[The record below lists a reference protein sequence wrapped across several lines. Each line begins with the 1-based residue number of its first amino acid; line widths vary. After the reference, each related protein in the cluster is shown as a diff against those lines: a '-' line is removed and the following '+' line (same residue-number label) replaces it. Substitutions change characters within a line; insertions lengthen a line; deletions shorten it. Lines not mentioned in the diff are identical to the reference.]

1 MEAIRYNPDIVVIEL
16 GTNDAKFHNWTH
28 KDQFVRDYTEMINS
42 FTNLPA
48 RPEVYICF
56 PSPLYFAGKDI
67 NDTVITRQ
75 VIPKIDSVGKDLSI
89 PVIEEIDEQHVA
101 GQCSYGRFRNPRLV
115 TIDASFWRR
124 SSDRFKEFI
133 VFHEL
138 GHCYLNRGHLESAF
152 SNGVCVSIMRS
163 GVGDCFD
170 NYHVNTREYYI
181 NELFE
186 QEFAR

>member
-1 MEAIRYNPDIVVIEL
+1 MNSNKMCRSRNGIIFLFITLFFLSCSDDDVEEVMEPVAFANVDGELVPYFERFQEEAAARGISVDLATAEIE
-16 GTNDAKFHNWTH
+16 G
-28 KDQFVRDYTEMINS
+28 
-42 FTNLPA
+42 
-48 RPEVYICF
+48 
-56 PSPLYFAGKDI
+56 
-67 NDTVITRQ
+67 
-75 VIPKIDSVGKDLSI
+75 
-89 PVIEEIDEQHVA
+89 VIEEIDEQHVA